1 MKAVEISKTGG
12 AEVLKVKDISLD
24 KPGPDEVTIEQKA
37 IGLNY
42 IDTYH
47 RSGLYPIKLPS
58 GLGLEGAGVITEVGE
73 NIKEFKVGDKISYAG
88 IPLGSYSTHRNY
100 PTKNL
105 IKVPDS
111 IDLEV
116 AATLMTKGLTTF
128 YLLHKTYPVKSGQ
141 KILFHA
147 AAGGVGQIF
156 GQWAKSLGCT
166 VIGTVGSDEK
176 IDIAKKNGYD
186 HVINYN
192 KEDFAKKVLEITN
205 GKGVPVVYD
214 GVGKDTLNG
223 SIECLAIR
231 GMMVSFGNAS
241 GPLSDINVPKM
252 LQPKGLYLVRPAMQ
266 QYLSTKEEL
275 DEASKIMFEKISSGK
290 VKINIFKKYNLD
302 QVVQAHTDLENRKI
316 LGPAVIIPW
325 FYSTS
330 TSISDMCNFSAL
342 VEVWISLIKNIIE
355 IIIDKQQDPK
365 INLAIKTSFK

>member
-1 MKAVEISKTGG
+1 MKAVEINKTGG
-12 AEVLKVKDISLD
+12 AEVLEIKDITLS
-24 KPGPDEVTIEQKA
+24 KPGPDEVTIEHKA

-47 RSGLYPIKLPS
+47 RSGLYPLKLPT
-58 GLGLEGAGVITEVGE
+58 GLGLEGAGIITDTGDNV
-73 NIKEFKVGDKISYAG
+73 KELKVGDKISYAG
-88 IPLGSYSTHRNY
+88 IPLGSYSSHRNF

-105 IKVPDS
+105 VKVPEN

-128 YLLHKTYPVKSGQ
+128 YLLHKTYPVKSGEI
-141 KILFHA
+141 ILFHA

-176 IDIAKKNGYD
+176 INTAKENGYD

-192 KEDFAKKVLEITN
+192 KEDFAKKVLEITD

-214 GVGKDTLNG
+214 GVGKDTLEG
-223 SIECLAIR
+223 SLKCLSTR

-252 LQPKGLYLVRPAMQ
+252 MQPKGLYFVRPSMQ
-266 QYLSTKEEL
+266 QYLSTSEEL
-275 DEASKIMFEKISSGK
+275 DEASKIMFDKISSGK
-290 VKINIFKKYNLD
+290 VKIKIFKKYKLSD
-302 QVVQAHTDLENRKI
+302 VVQAHEDLEARKI
-316 LGPAVIIPW
+316 LGPAVIIP
-325 FYSTS
+325 
-330 TSISDMCNFSAL
+330 N
-342 VEVWISLIKNIIE
+342 
-355 IIIDKQQDPK
+355 
-365 INLAIKTSFK
+365 